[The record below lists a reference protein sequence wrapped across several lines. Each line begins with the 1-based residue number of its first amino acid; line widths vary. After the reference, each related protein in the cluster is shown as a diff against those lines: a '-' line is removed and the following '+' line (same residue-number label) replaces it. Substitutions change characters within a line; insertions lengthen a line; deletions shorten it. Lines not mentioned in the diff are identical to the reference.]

1 MKKVIIVRV
10 CEIFLKGKNRFYFVN
25 LLETNI
31 KKALSGI
38 KFDIVK
44 LQMRY
49 LIENFDEAD
58 YDLIVSKLLKV
69 SGIHT
74 LSHALCVNTDVDEI
88 AAAGIALCDGK
99 SGTFKVETN
108 RADKTFTM
116 HSVELSAE
124 VGGRILEAYPGKF
137 KVDVKKPSF
146 MVHIDIRENGETLV
160 YTDVTKGVGGMPVG
174 SSGKG
179 FLMLSGGIDS
189 PVAGYMMCKRGMKL
203 SAVHFHSYPY
213 TGEAAK
219 EKVITLGKKLSEYS
233 SGMTLYVVKF
243 THIQEEIHQKCSEE
257 FMITMMRRF
266 MMRIT
271 ERLAAAHGVQAI
283 ITGES
288 LGQVASQTTESITS
302 SNSVVT
308 MPVFRPLIAF
318 DKLETIEIANK
329 IDTYETSILPYE
341 DCCTVFT
348 PKHPKT
354 RPVFDEVIKAEQSFD
369 FAPLIEKAVEGTT
382 VKLFRI
388 ESKEEQE

>member
-88 AAAGIALCDGK
+88 AAAGIALCGGK

-108 RADKTFTM
+108 RADKTFKM

-124 VGGRILEAYPGKF
+124 VGGRILEAYPAKF

-189 PVAGYMMCKRGMKL
+189 PVAGYMICKRGMKL

-271 ERLAAAHGVQAI
+271 ERLAAVHGGQAI

-341 DCCTVFT
+341 DCCTVFL
-348 PKHPKT
+348 PKF
-354 RPVFDEVIKAEQSFD
+354 PVIKPRMDKVLKEESKLNVEELVESALKDVEVIE
-369 FAPLIEKAVEGTT
+369 L
-382 VKLFRI
+382 
-388 ESKEEQE
+388 

>member
-1 MKKVIIVRV
+1 MNKVIIVRV

-25 LLETNI
+25 LLEENI
-31 KKALSGI
+31 KKALDGI
-38 KFDIVK
+38 KYDLVK

-49 LIENFDEAD
+49 LVENFDED
-58 YDLIVSKLLKV
+58 KYDLIMSKLLKV
-69 SGIHT
+69 CGIHT
-74 LSHALCVNTDVDEI
+74 MSVAYCVESDVDKIAEAAI
-88 AAAGIALCDGK
+88 AACEDMKG
-99 SGTFKVETN
+99 SFKVETN
-108 RADKTFTM
+108 RADKAFPL

-124 VGGRILEAYPGKF
+124 IGGRILERYGKDLY
-137 KVDVKKPSF
+137 VDVKKPKNILK
-146 MVHIDIRENGETLV
+146 IDIRENGQSLI
-160 YTDVTKGVGGMPVG
+160 YKDVIKGVGGMPVG

-189 PVAGYMMCKRGMKL
+189 PVAGYMMAKRGMKL
-203 SAVHFHSYPY
+203 AAVHFHSYPY

-219 EKVITLGKKLSEYS
+219 EKVITLGKMISEYS
-233 SGMTLYVVKF
+233 AGMTLYVVKF
-243 THIQEEIHQKCSEE
+243 TEIQEEIHKKCSEE

-271 ERLAAAHGVQAI
+271 ERLANYHGGQAI

-329 IDTYETSILPYE
+329 IGTYETSILPYE
-341 DCCTVFT
+341 DCCTVFL
-348 PKHPKT
+348 PKFPAIKP
-354 RPVFDEVIKAEQSFD
+354 RMDRVLKEESRLDVEELIKRAMQNVEVIE
-369 FAPLIEKAVEGTT
+369 L
-382 VKLFRI
+382 
-388 ESKEEQE
+388 

>member
-1 MKKVIIVRV
+1 MNKVIIVRV

-25 LLETNI
+25 LLEENI
-31 KKALSGI
+31 KRALDGI
-38 KFDIVK
+38 KYDLVK

-49 LIENFDEAD
+49 LVENFDED
-58 YDLIVSKLLKV
+58 KYDLIMSKLLKV
-69 SGIHT
+69 CGIHT
-74 LSHALCVNTDVDEI
+74 MSVAYCVESDVDKI
-88 AAAGIALCDGK
+88 AEAAIAECEDMKG
-99 SGTFKVETN
+99 SFKVETN
-108 RADKTFTM
+108 RADKTFPL

-124 VGGRILEAYPGKF
+124 IGGRILERYGKDLY
-137 KVDVKKPSF
+137 VDVKKPKNILK
-146 MVHIDIRENGETLV
+146 IDIRENGQSLI
-160 YTDVTKGVGGMPVG
+160 YKDVIKGVGGMPVG

-189 PVAGYMMCKRGMKL
+189 PVAGYMMAKRGMKL
-203 SAVHFHSYPY
+203 AAVHFHSYPY

-219 EKVITLGKKLSEYS
+219 EKVITLGKMISEYS
-233 SGMTLYVVKF
+233 AGMTLYVVKF
-243 THIQEEIHQKCSEE
+243 TEIQEEIHKKCSEE

-271 ERLAAAHGVQAI
+271 ERLANYHGGQAI

-329 IDTYETSILPYE
+329 IGTYETSILPYE
-341 DCCTVFT
+341 DCCTVFL
-348 PKHPKT
+348 PKFPAIKP
-354 RPVFDEVIKAEQSFD
+354 RMDRVLKEESRLDVEELIKRAMQNVEVIE
-369 FAPLIEKAVEGTT
+369 L
-382 VKLFRI
+382 
-388 ESKEEQE
+388 

>member
-25 LLETNI
+25 LLEANI

-99 SGTFKVETN
+99 GGTFKVETN
-108 RADKTFTM
+108 RADKTFKM

-124 VGGRILEAYPGKF
+124 VGGRILEAYPGNF

-146 MVHIDIRENGETLV
+146 MVHIDIRENGETLI

-271 ERLAAAHGVQAI
+271 ERLAAAHGGQAI

-341 DCCTVFT
+341 DCCTVFL
-348 PKHPKT
+348 PKF
-354 RPVFDEVIKAEQSFD
+354 PVIKPRMDKVLKEESKLNVEELVESALKDVEVIE
-369 FAPLIEKAVEGTT
+369 L
-382 VKLFRI
+382 
-388 ESKEEQE
+388 

>member
-88 AAAGIALCDGK
+88 AAAGIALCGGK

-108 RADKTFTM
+108 RADKTFKM

-124 VGGRILEAYPGKF
+124 VGGRILEAYPAKF

-271 ERLAAAHGVQAI
+271 ERLAAAHGGQAI

-341 DCCTVFT
+341 DCCTVFL
-348 PKHPKT
+348 PKFP
-354 RPVFDEVIKAEQSFD
+354 VIKPRMDKVLKE
-369 FAPLIEKAVEGTT
+369 
-382 VKLFRI
+382 
-388 ESKEEQE
+388 ESKLNVEELVESALKDVEVVEL

>member
-1 MKKVIIVRV
+1 MNKVIIVRV

-25 LLETNI
+25 LLEENI
-31 KKALSGI
+31 KKALDGI
-38 KFDIVK
+38 KYDLIK

-49 LIENFDEAD
+49 LVENFDED
-58 YDLIVSKLLKV
+58 KYDLIMSKLLKV
-69 SGIHT
+69 CGIHT
-74 LSHALCVNTDVDEI
+74 MSVAYCVESDVDKI
-88 AAAGIALCDGK
+88 AEAAIAECEDMKG
-99 SGTFKVETN
+99 SFKVETN
-108 RADKTFTM
+108 RADKTFPL

-124 VGGRILEAYPGKF
+124 IGGRILERYGKDLY
-137 KVDVKKPSF
+137 VDVKKPKNILK
-146 MVHIDIRENGETLV
+146 IDIRENGQSLI
-160 YTDVTKGVGGMPVG
+160 YKDVIKGVGGMPVG

-189 PVAGYMMCKRGMKL
+189 PVAGYMMAKRGMKL
-203 SAVHFHSYPY
+203 AAVHFHSYPY

-219 EKVITLGKKLSEYS
+219 EKVITLGKMISEYS
-233 SGMTLYVVKF
+233 AGMTLYVVKF
-243 THIQEEIHQKCSEE
+243 TEIQEEIHKKCSEE

-271 ERLAAAHGVQAI
+271 ERLANYHGGQAI

-329 IDTYETSILPYE
+329 IGTYETSILPYE
-341 DCCTVFT
+341 DCCTVFL
-348 PKHPKT
+348 PKFPAIKP
-354 RPVFDEVIKAEQSFD
+354 RMDRVLKEESRLDVEELIKRAMQNVEVIE
-369 FAPLIEKAVEGTT
+369 L
-382 VKLFRI
+382 
-388 ESKEEQE
+388 

>member
-108 RADKTFTM
+108 RADKTFKM

-271 ERLAAAHGVQAI
+271 ERLAAAHGGQAI

-348 PKHPKT
+348 PKHPRT
-354 RPVFDEVIKAEQSFD
+354 RPTVQMLEEAEKVFDIEALVKEAVDTAKFEVISD
-369 FAPLIEKAVEGTT
+369 I
-382 VKLFRI
+382 R
-388 ESKEEQE
+388 